1 MQHPIDNRARGR
13 QVKVG
18 AIVAALIAVAVL
30 LLRPLMQV
38 LGLLAGAG
46 AVSFVAAPLARLF
59 ERRLPRSLAS
69 LLALLALGVALVGGL
84 WLLLP
89 AMLRE
94 VAELG
99 RVLPASIGQAAKWLG
114 GAREWLEGQ
123 LAGVRL
129 PEIDLSA
136 LQGALSGL
144 ASGTLGFAVNLAD
157 VTGRASMMLVLA
169 WFFLRDRDALLLR
182 LELLLPQRARATAVR
197 MAGAACRELRLYLEA
212 QLLIAGVVTVLSFA
226 ALSLV
231 RVRSA
236 LALAP
241 MIGLLNMIPYFGP
254 FIGGVPAVLIALTDG
269 WQKAALTALALAVVQ
284 QLDGSWISPKVMGSL
299 TGFSPA
305 LVLVG
310 IYAGA
315 RLGGVLGMLLA
326 MPAMLVFRALYR
338 IFMQKYENI

>member
-1 MQHPIDNRARGR
+1 MQHSIDRLRGR
-13 QVKVG
+13 PWWAW
-18 AIVAALIAVAVL
+18 AILAALAAAAL
-30 LLRPLMQV
+30 LLWRPLLQV

-46 AVSFVAAPLARLF
+46 AICFVASPLEKLY
-59 ERRLPRSLAS
+59 ERRLKRPLAALAC
-69 LLALLALGVALVGGL
+69 LLTLALGIVLAL

-94 VAELG
+94 ISELG
-99 RVLPASIGQAAKWLG
+99 RALPASIARATAWVGRARAWL
-114 GAREWLEGQ
+114 AGQ
-123 LAGVRL
+123 LSGVRL

-144 ASGTLGFAVNLAD
+144 ATGTIGIAANLAD
-157 VTGRASMMLVLA
+157 IAGRVSMMLVLA
-169 WFFLRDRDALLLR
+169 YFFLRDRDVVLLR
-182 LELLLPQRARATAVR
+182 LELLLPQRTRATAVR

-212 QLLIAGVVTVLSFA
+212 QLMIAGAVA
-226 ALSLV
+226 ALSLAVLSLVGV
-231 RVRSA
+231 RGA

-241 MIGLLNMIPYFGP
+241 LIGILNMIPYFGP

-269 WQKAALTALALAVVQ
+269 WQKAALTVLALTVVQ
-284 QLDGSWISPKVMGSL
+284 QLDGSWISPRVMGSL

-315 RLGGVLGMLLA
+315 RLGGVAGMLLA
-326 MPAMLVFRALYR
+326 MPSMLVFRAFYR